1 MNATLSTPLSVSR
14 LAAGCLTILP
24 ALVLATAP
32 AAANGDAGAC
42 FRDLE
47 RGRGAE
53 IVCSFPIRP
62 NADEIA
68 EMQKQT
74 RGLLKAATCTVS
86 IRIERAAVR
95 AAIDTPDHVFQA
107 SPQPVACEI
116 TTAGRSADMVVPIK
130 GSFAP
135 RVVIKDGKAT
145 DATPGL
151 GNVEGVPR
159 ALSYPV
165 EYWVN
170 SGSYVKGHM
179 LQVINAWLDHMR
191 NDVQRRQAAR

>member
-1 MNATLSTPLSVSR
+1 MSVSR
-14 LAAGCLTILP
+14 ILALCLAAALP
-24 ALVLATAP
+24 GSAL
-32 AAANGDAGAC
+32 AASPVSANADAAAC

-47 RGRGAE
+47 RGRSAE
-53 IVCSFPIRP
+53 IVCTFPIRP
-62 NADEIA
+62 NAAETA

-74 RGLLKAATCTVS
+74 RGLLKAATCTVA

-107 SPQPVACEI
+107 GPQPVACEI
-116 TTAGRSADMVVPIK
+116 TTAGRTADMVVPIK
-130 GSFAP
+130 GTFAP
-135 RVVIKDGKAT
+135 RVVIKDGRAT

-151 GNVEGVPR
+151 ADVEGVPR

-170 SGSYVKGHM
+170 SGTYVKTHM
-179 LQVINAWLDHMR
+179 LQVINTWLDHMKHAAP
-191 NDVQRRQAAR
+191 RRQATR